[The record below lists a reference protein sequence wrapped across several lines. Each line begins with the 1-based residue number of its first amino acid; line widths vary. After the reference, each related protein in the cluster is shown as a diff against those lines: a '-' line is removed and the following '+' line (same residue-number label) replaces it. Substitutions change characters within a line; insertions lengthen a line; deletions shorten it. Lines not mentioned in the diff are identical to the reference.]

1 MILIRGIVDN
11 VPRIHLSYREEFTV
25 SLLRGCWVVVAFEFE
40 HVACHRGADG
50 VDQGAFGGV
59 GGGRDEDCEVG
70 SLRAGGAGFC
80 EVDGAGGH
88 SVLDG
93 DGWMVMVEDGG

>member
-1 MILIRGIVDN
+1 M
-11 VPRIHLSYREEFTV
+11 
-25 SLLRGCWVVVAFEFE
+25 SLLSDYRAVVAFEFE

-70 SLRAGGAGFC
+70 SLGAGGAGFC

-88 SVLDG
+88 FVFG
-93 DGWMVMVEDGG
+93 

>member
-1 MILIRGIVDN
+1 MNISGIRASCDVYDGANHCITLR
-11 VPRIHLSYREEFTV
+11 PIRIR
-25 SLLRGCWVVVAFEFE
+25 RIA
-40 HVACHRGADG
+40 
-50 VDQGAFGGV
+50 V
-59 GGGRDEDCEVG
+59 GMGSVWNEDCEVG

>member
-1 MILIRGIVDN
+1 MA
-11 VPRIHLSYREEFTV
+11 RINLSYREEFAV
-25 SLLRGCWVVVAFEFE
+25 SLLCGFWAVVAFEFE
-40 HVACHRGADG
+40 DVACHRGADG